1 MPRTHRPYPPQ
12 YRRRMIELV
21 RAGRNLEDLAREF
34 EPCAQSIRSWV
45 AQVDRNEGRRED
57 GLASDERQA
66 RTRLPRENR
75 LKQARE
81 SLGFSRHA
89 GIVQETGSIPFKGS
103 RS

>member
-1 MPRTHRPYPPQ
+1 
-12 YRRRMIELV
+12 MIQMRDFCGDGLCIVV
-21 RAGRNLEDLAREF
+21 R
-34 EPCAQSIRSWV
+34 QSIRSWV

-81 SLGFSRHA
+81 SLGFSRRA
-89 GIVQETGSIPFKGS
+89 GIVQETGSIPFKGACA
-103 RS
+103 